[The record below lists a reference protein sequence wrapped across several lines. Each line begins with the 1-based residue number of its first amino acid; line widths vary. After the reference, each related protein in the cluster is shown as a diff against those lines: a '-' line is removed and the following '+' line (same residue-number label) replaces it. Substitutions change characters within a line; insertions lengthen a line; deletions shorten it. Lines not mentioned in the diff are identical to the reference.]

1 MQIYGKNARDTL
13 EFGGIE
19 CKIEQKRSRSFNVV
33 MEKVLIVAIADNNA
47 IGRNNELLWHISE
60 DLKFFKR
67 TTMGCP
73 VIMGRRTFE
82 SIGRP
87 LPKRLNVVVSRRG
100 FDAPD
105 GVAVVGSLEEAYEY
119 VERTVANVQAGDAS
133 ADIQTAV
140 SGSGPDITRPGSVI
154 SSEQS
159 EPRNLRLFIMGGGQI
174 YAQALPDMDRLIITH
189 VHTVIEDADT
199 FFPQIDPEIWKVAS
213 RSEMMTD
220 PETGYSFEFVEW
232 CRIK

>member
-1 MQIYGKNARDTL
+1 
-13 EFGGIE
+13 
-19 CKIEQKRSRSFNVV
+19 

-73 VIMGRRTFE
+73 VVMGRKTFE

-87 LPKRLNVVVSRRG
+87 LPKRLNIVVSRSG
-100 FDAPD
+100 FVAPE
-105 GVAVVGSLEEAYEY
+105 GVLAAGSLQEAFDLASP
-119 VERTVANVQAGDAS
+119 VMPCPSSPSTVMPCPSS
-133 ADIQTAV
+133 AV
-140 SGSGPDITRPGSVI
+140 MSSPSSPVM
-154 SSEQS
+154 SSEVETS
-159 EPRNLRLFIMGGGQI
+159 AARVFVIGGGQI
-174 YAQALPDMDRLIITH
+174 YAQAMPLVDRLIVTH

-199 FFPQIDPEIWKVAS
+199 FFPRIDPDTWKVAS

-220 PETGYSFEFVEW
+220 PETGYTFEFVEYI
-232 CRIK
+232 RN